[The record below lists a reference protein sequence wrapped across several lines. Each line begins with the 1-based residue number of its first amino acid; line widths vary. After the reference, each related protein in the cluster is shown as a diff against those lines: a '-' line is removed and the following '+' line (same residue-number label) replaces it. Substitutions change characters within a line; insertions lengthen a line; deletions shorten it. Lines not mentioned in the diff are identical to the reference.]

1 MAGFLIRVTLS
12 ITVPI
17 VVIGAVLW
25 WFVSRDAVD
34 QTLDA
39 QAASLAGL
47 VDSVVAPALEAGS
60 DDRGDTVVR
69 VTDPAAIAAAVDTV
83 VAPVVAS
90 PSGVVDARI
99 VDVVGRIVWPAAGT
113 DTTGVGTIDDL
124 RRAALGGVPGGSL
137 GSESRTLTGETTRS
151 SRYAVPL
158 AVDGRTVAVLDLD
171 VSDDAAVG
179 AAVANGRSLAW
190 LFGGAFL
197 ALVIAL
203 VPLGWTSLGS
213 VRRNMRRTRTQA
225 YSDNLTGLA
234 NRTQFHMR
242 LDEALAGASRNAT
255 RVGLLLLDLDG
266 FKAINDTG
274 GHAAGDRLLRR
285 VAAGLGEVTRRNELA
300 CRLGG
305 DEFAVVV
312 PRVGDRE
319 ELRGLADRLHEK
331 LDLPVAFADGRTL
344 RVTASIGVAL
354 YPDDARNSD
363 DLVTVAD
370 AAMYQVKLARKSQ
383 LPAALRSQAV
393 R

>member
-1 MAGFLIRVTLS
+1 MAGFLVRATVS

-34 QTLDA
+34 RTVDA

-47 VDSVVAPALEAGS
+47 VDSVVAPAVDATAG
-60 DDRGDTVVR
+60 DRGETIVR
-69 VTDPAAIAAAVDTV
+69 VIDPAAVAVAVDDVLTPM
-83 VAPVVAS
+83 VA
-90 PSGVVDARI
+90 GVTGRVEARI
-99 VDVVGRIVWPAAGT
+99 VDTAGRIVWPAPSGPDAA
-113 DTTGVGTIDDL
+113 DVSIDGL
-124 RRAALGGVPGGSL
+124 RRRALGGVPDGLVGP
-137 GSESRTLTGETTRS
+137 ESRSPGGETVQPT
-151 SRYAVPL
+151 RYAVPL
-158 AVDGRTVAVLDLD
+158 AIDGRTVAVFDLD
-171 VSDDAAVG
+171 VADDAAVG

-190 LFGGAFL
+190 LFGGGFL
-197 ALVIAL
+197 AMIIAL

-213 VRRNMRRTRTQA
+213 VRRNMRRTRTMA
-225 YSDNLTGLA
+225 MSDNLTGLA
-234 NRTQFHMR
+234 NRTQFHVR
-242 LDEALAGASRNAT
+242 LDEALAGAQRNAT

-312 PRVGDRE
+312 PRVGDRD

-354 YPDDARNSD
+354 YPDDARSSD
-363 DLVTVAD
+363 DLVAVAD
-370 AAMYQVKLARKSQ
+370 TAMYQVKQARKSQ

>member
-12 ITVPI
+12 ITIPI

-34 QTLDA
+34 RTLDA

-47 VDSVVAPALEAGS
+47 VDSVVAPSIEAGP

-69 VTDPAAIAAAVDTV
+69 VTDPDAIASAVDTF
-83 VAPVVAS
+83 VAPVVTT
-90 PSGVVDARI
+90 PSGVVGARI
-99 VDVVGRIVWPAAGT
+99 VDPVGRIVWPAAGA
-113 DTTGVGTIDDL
+113 DASGVSTIDDL
-124 RRAALGGVPGGSL
+124 RRVALGGVPGGSL
-137 GSESRTLTGETTRS
+137 GPEGRTLTGEATQPT
-151 SRYAVPL
+151 RYAVPL

-225 YSDNLTGLA
+225 MSDNLTGLA

-242 LDEALAGASRNAT
+242 LDEALAGAQRNAT

-331 LDLPVAFADGRTL
+331 LDLPVSFADGRTL

-354 YPDDARNSD
+354 YPDDARSSD